1 MNKKYYYELKYVE
14 YFNAN
19 DYMDGLKFFPVDKWI
34 SIDYMDI
41 FDYILKIE
49 NKGRLTELNLTVK
62 DIYNCNKYA
71 FYDLIQN
78 ELDFNNFEHDYDY
91 IDYLYTLKEWLND
104 DGCIYEALEN
114 LIQYTVDDDL
124 ENVLNQLLNKLG
136 YKAVEFSV
144 SRSEDCIAIG
154 WLEYSDDLI
163 IEIGRGENFYNI
175 IEYDENGDILDCLSE
190 CYIKDE
196 TDLKEYINEYFNNG
210 SDHIN
215 IIDNNETYYLIKD
228 HETFK
233 RFNKIIEETYNF
245 ELISN

>member
-1 MNKKYYYELKYVE
+1 MEKYYELKNVE
-14 YFNAN
+14 YFNGN

-41 FDYILKIE
+41 FNYILKIE

-78 ELDFNNFEHDYDY
+78 ELEFNNFEHDYDY
-91 IDYLYTLKEWLND
+91 NDYLEELKEWLND
-104 DGCIYEALEN
+104 DGYIYEALEN
-114 LIQYTVDDDL
+114 LMMYTDNFDFVHVI
-124 ENVLNQLLNKLG
+124 NKLLNKLG
-136 YKAVEFSV
+136 YKAIEVDV
-144 SRSEDCIAIG
+144 DQSESCIAVG
-154 WLEYSDDLI
+154 WLHLSDEFIIDL
-163 IEIGRGENFYNI
+163 GRGVNFYNI
-175 IEYDENGDILDCLSE
+175 IEYDENGDILDYLSE

-233 RFNKIIEETYNF
+233 RFNKIIEEYYSF